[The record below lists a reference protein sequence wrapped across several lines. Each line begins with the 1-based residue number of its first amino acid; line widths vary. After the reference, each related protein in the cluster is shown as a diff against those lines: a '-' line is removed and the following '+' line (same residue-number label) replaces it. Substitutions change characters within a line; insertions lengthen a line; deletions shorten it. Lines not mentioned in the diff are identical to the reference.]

1 MATLNVLTFR
11 TGVNNAL
18 NESSQALDIE
28 AETGKVPRV
37 IIQNRDNRE
46 PVMVVMLPEG
56 VASTLSSAFG
66 VVSSMEDGQ
75 MKDDVLGR
83 NDL

>member
-18 NESSQALDIE
+18 NESSLALDIQ